1 VDTSHPPTGVVVTG
15 GASGIGLACAR
26 ALAHIGRP
34 VAVWDLDGDAAHDVA
49 QQLRSD
55 FGVTALGYVVDVRE
69 PSEFGDAVEATL
81 GALGTVGAVVHSAG
95 VVSLDP
101 VDALNEAAWARVVDV
116 NLRALALLV
125 PVILPALRASGPG
138 GAIVGIASIEAVVGD
153 GRIPAYCASK
163 AGLLGLVRSLAVGL
177 APAGIRVNAVCPG
190 YVDTPMTA
198 PAMSSSGA
206 RERFAR
212 RVPLGR
218 VASPDEIGRVVRFLL
233 SDDASYVTGA
243 ELIVDGGLTKTVS

>member
-1 VDTSHPPTGVVVTG
+1 VIVTG
-15 GASGIGLACAR
+15 GGSGIGRASAR
-26 ALAHIGRP
+26 ALAAVGRA
-34 VAVWDLDGDAAHDVA
+34 VAVWDIDGDAAHEVA
-49 QQLRSD
+49 GRLHVE
-55 FGVTALGYVVDVRE
+55 FGVPTRGHAVDVR
-69 PSEFGDAVEATL
+69 DASAFPTAVDASS
-81 GALGTVGAVVHSAG
+81 GALGTIGGLVHSAG
-95 VVSLDP
+95 VVSIDP
-101 VDALNEAAWARVVDV
+101 VDVLDEHAWTRVIDV

-125 PVILPALRASGPG
+125 PVVLPALRAAGSG

-163 AGLLGLVRSLAVGL
+163 AGLLGLIRSLAVGL
-177 APAGIRVNAVCPG
+177 APMGIRANAVCPG

-198 PAMSSSGA
+198 PAWRSSPEG
-206 RERFAR
+206 RDQFAR

-218 VASPDEIGRVVRFLL
+218 VADPDEIGRVVRFLL